1 MKTRKTT
8 PFSLLLLTG
17 LVSCV
22 DDVYLGTLGEGR
34 PGDSVGGTAQQG
46 MPAGGAMTVAAGG
59 RLVGGGH
66 GDEVGGA
73 QGQGQLGGAGPA
85 AAGGV
90 TIGLGGGG
98 AGGDPSHGGGT

>member
-8 PFSLLLLTG
+8 LLSLLLLTS

-22 DDVYLGTLGEGR
+22 DDVYLGTLEDR
-34 PGDSVGGTAQQG
+34 PDDSAGGTAQQG
-46 MPAGGAMTVAAGG
+46 LPAGGSKAFATGG

-66 GDEVGGA
+66 GEGVGGA
-73 QGQGQLGGAGPA
+73 QGQGQQGGAGPA

-98 AGGDPSHGGGT
+98 AGGDQSHRGGA